1 MLNAKCGGGHFSS
14 YGFFPSGLILH
25 SSFCILHSM
34 FDALKNL
41 GSLPGLM
48 AKAREMQEK
57 MQAMQEEM
65 ARRQVSAEAAGGM
78 VEATVNGRLEL
89 VWVRIDKT
97 KIDPADTEML
107 EDVIV
112 AAVRAAQQKA
122 AEMMQAEMQ
131 KTAGE
136 MGLPPG
142 LLP

>member
-1 MLNAKCGGGHFSS
+1 
-14 YGFFPSGLILH
+14 
-25 SSFCILHSM
+25 M
-34 FDALKNL
+34 FDSLKNL

-78 VEATVNGRLEL
+78 VEATVNGRMEL
-89 VWVRIDKT
+89 VRVRIDKT